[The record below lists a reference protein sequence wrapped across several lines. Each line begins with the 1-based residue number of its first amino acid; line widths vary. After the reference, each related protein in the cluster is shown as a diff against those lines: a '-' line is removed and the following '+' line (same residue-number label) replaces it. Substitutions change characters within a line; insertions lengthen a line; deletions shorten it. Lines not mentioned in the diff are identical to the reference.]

1 MSFKSN
7 SDDYDATQAII
18 DMIDINTN
26 HLNGLRTECALT
38 ESLTQMEI
46 RSFEN
51 KLIRL
56 FGKQS
61 VEREIALLN
70 KSFNVPS
77 PQLRK
82 WLYIVGLDEST
93 IEVSSSIRSVRIRCE
108 SALSATEIG

>member
-7 SDDYDATQAII
+7 SDDYDATQAMI

-26 HLNGLRTECALT
+26 HLNGLRTECALS
-38 ESLTQMEI
+38 ELLTQVEI

-61 VEREIALLN
+61 VERQIALLN
-70 KSFNVPS
+70 KNFNVPS

-82 WLYIVGLDEST
+82 WLYIVGLSEST
-93 IEVSSSIRSVRIRCE
+93 IEVSFGTGLTSRSVGRTKIE
-108 SALSATEIG
+108 PIN

>member
-7 SDDYDATQAII
+7 SDDYDATQAMI

-61 VEREIALLN
+61 VERQIALMN

-82 WLYIVGLDEST
+82 WLCIVGLGEAT
-93 IEVSSSIRSVRIRCE
+93 IEVG
-108 SALSATEIG
+108 LG

>member
-7 SDDYDATQAII
+7 SDGDYDATQAVI

-26 HLNGLRTECALT
+26 HLIGLRTECALT
-38 ESLTQMEI
+38 EPLTQMEI

-61 VEREIALLN
+61 VDRQIALMN

-82 WLYIVGLDEST
+82 WLCIVGLSEST
-93 IEVSSSIRSVRIRCE
+93 IEVGLI
-108 SALSATEIG
+108 